1 MALAAGGLGRGSL
14 EVITR
19 DSEIV
24 AYSPQPLPNEHTRLV
39 AFGAGDASVVELAAD
54 AGLGLGFGHFLPP
67 MMS

>member
-1 MALAAGGLGRGSL
+1 MALAARWLGRGSL

-39 AFGAGDASVVELAAD
+39 AFGAWDSAIIMRTTNTR
-54 AGLGLGFGHFLPP
+54 LGLGFGHAF
-67 MMS
+67 SY